1 MSGNNPKLAN
11 LALAL
16 LAVVF
21 TVALT
26 FATIELPRA
35 LNRFVDAALGI
46 PHFHPVIEP
55 DLIEAFMRSN
65 HVRLIGY
72 SCLAVVVVLILA
84 GFVTERT
91 GLSSLGAIAFFLPT
105 FGYFAVYMF
114 FLAGLGILR
123 ALWLPFWG
131 DLMKLGD
138 IAYLPYMILVYPFAL
153 VGVDVRWLLAF
164 LLIGL
169 GLLVFLLGT
178 LAWFYARLQGK
189 GTALLALPIF
199 APPAVPGLDP
209 VELRV
214 DADGIS
220 GPYPLGRREPWRQPA
235 LADLVAGHRLRGPG
249 GGDQD
254 GQGARRGVRG
264 VSCQHTVRVPPPRVR
279 FGGDHGTV
287 APVAAQGSPGERAGA
302 SGDRRALPCHPRRAV
317 APVHPAGHPRV
328 CGLGG
333 VAVWVG
339 CHSSVVPAVMTN
351 RFWPPKG
358 LCRMRRPV

>member
-189 GTALLALPIF
+189 GTADFWLYRFSRHPQYLGWILWSYGLMLMASQAPI
-199 APPAVPGLDP
+199 
-209 VELRV
+209 
-214 DADGIS
+214 
-220 GPYPLGRREPWRQPA
+220 PLGGENPGASLPWLISSLVIVCVA
-235 LADLVAGHRLRGPG
+235 LAEEIKMGKERGAEYEAYRANTPFVFPLPEFASAVITAPLRLLLRKDRPENGRELLVTAALYLVILVVLSLPFILLGIPG
-249 GGDQD
+249 YVGW
-254 GQGARRGVRG
+254 GAWP
-264 VSCQHTVRVPPPRVR
+264 S
-279 FGGDHGTV
+279 
-287 APVAAQGSPGERAGA
+287 
-302 SGDRRALPCHPRRAV
+302 
-317 APVHPAGHPRV
+317 
-328 CGLGG
+328 GLG
-333 VAVWVG
+333 AI
-339 CHSSVVPAVMTN
+339 
-351 RFWPPKG
+351 
-358 LCRMRRPV
+358 RPWSLR